1 MKRKVNRIK
10 SLPVAL
16 DDSTS
21 QSLYVWFWNLL
32 VISAFNVHI
41 RILTLSSKNM
51 EDNLSTYNKSFLEN
65 QADFR
70 GVVMVEIE
78 GSVRG
83 VEAKRGLKG
92 SECL

>member
-1 MKRKVNRIK
+1 MVLE
-10 SLPVAL
+10 SP
-16 DDSTS
+16 S
-21 QSLYVWFWNLL
+21 Y
-32 VISAFNVHI
+32 ISAFNVHI
-41 RILTLSSKNM
+41 RVLTLSSKNM